1 MGGIG
6 QTAQWNQTDDSG
18 DPVGPGLYH
27 ILENI
32 RVVSGGRDLNAT
44 RRWNFMVGSSSTN
57 PDMIGIRSSS
67 ICVASCGGSSSFGCR
82 GRQWRPQEP
91 HALLERGHH

>member
-18 DPVGPGLYH
+18 DPFGPGLYH

-44 RRWNFMVGSSSTN
+44 RG
-57 PDMIGIRSSS
+57 
-67 ICVASCGGSSSFGCR
+67 
-82 GRQWRPQEP
+82 
-91 HALLERGHH
+91 